1 MRNLLPIVAIFLLAE
16 TTVIGQEI
24 RVRVAMQPTP
34 HYVHEPV
41 MIQFSVEGFEEG
53 IDPECRLENAMPGID
68 GKVVAINPSVFSQV
82 IQRNGRLFRSTS
94 VTYQIHYEIRVKNPG
109 DYVVGPFILQQGD
122 RQKRVESLNMS
133 FFLVT
138 L

>member
-53 IDPECRLENAMPGID
+53 VDPE
-68 GKVVAINPSVFSQV
+68 
-82 IQRNGRLFRSTS
+82 
-94 VTYQIHYEIRVKNPG
+94 
-109 DYVVGPFILQQGD
+109 
-122 RQKRVESLNMS
+122 
-133 FFLVT
+133 
-138 L
+138 